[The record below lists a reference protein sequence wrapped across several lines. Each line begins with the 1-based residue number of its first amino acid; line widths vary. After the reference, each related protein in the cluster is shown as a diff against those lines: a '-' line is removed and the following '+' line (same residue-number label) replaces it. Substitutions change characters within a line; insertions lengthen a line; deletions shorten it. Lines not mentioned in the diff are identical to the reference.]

1 MKVWES
7 IQGSGGSVM
16 SWLKNKFFT
25 SALLLLGLVLPSLA
39 AESWPLYF
47 DRFSATTKGNAET
60 DSLNQQEWN
69 YLMRFKMFGA
79 TGIQFKNQNIII
91 PDSSGWF
98 GTSKGNF
105 DMTTANGNIVVGGP
119 IIIGGNINFN
129 LGPYVFNSGPVRVEG
144 SINADNG
151 GFHNPYQG
159 TYNEFNGQQ
168 CVSNSVSGNYAQ
180 YVPAD
185 KQHFGAGYGSC
196 PSTFPDSVPHV
207 NKNLRIPSLNNTGMS
222 YNPSININN
231 GYYYIDV
238 PPYDEDSTMYDYYV
252 ENISMS
258 NYSHL
263 IVRMPPGGRLTR
275 VFVRGSIHMESHP
288 TIQTMIM
295 ENSATF
301 ANGTWSGSGKI
312 VNNKDYL
319 GQLMFYTTNDIT
331 FPSMNLTD
339 TLQGTFITTGRLEVQ
354 HHIVLA
360 GQLLSNYLFIDTDF
374 DGSSFIYVPFDPPE
388 IDIEGLV
395 RNIKF
400 PETDRDTMIPVSLTK
415 VPETN
420 VYIDYCLMV
429 MRDGNGDPL
438 ETKDSD
444 GKYLFKAAT
453 MDDINWDGTKNKFP
467 MPDCEKNEVRHMVIP
482 SGSKTP
488 ISDEYRAWLNV
499 KIDEISED
507 DEIIVFYVTNI
518 SGAVIKG
525 DIRTGGVSL
534 TLMSDKK
541 NSPPQFTG
549 KVNLGVKE
557 NDMGAIVGEIAGII
571 QAEDLDNDNLTFSII
586 GGNGAEIFEIVNIDK
601 TTGQVSLKDGVSLN
615 YEALTSIN
623 YEYNIDVKVVDGK
636 GGYATNTFVVKVENV
651 NEKPIIS
658 GVVQDE
664 FNVKE
669 NAKNGYNKFGQ
680 VKWDDTDSTKNSSG
694 YTHNEFRDNI
704 LEAIGGDTA
713 IFAITTNGILSV
725 KYGDSL
731 DYEKDSIYT
740 LLVRVRDRTIDTLWD
755 TTTVTIRVTDVDDV
769 PEIVDTDTTV
779 IIPPP
784 PGGGVPDTIGNI
796 VNKGNVDENNPENAP
811 AGVVVATCSDSTKT
825 LYYSI
830 VKDTSGLF
838 AIDQLTGVV
847 TVKDSMV
854 LDYETVNK
862 YEITVKVSDGLD
874 VGNGKDANG
883 VVVQSDSRAVTIVVN
898 DVNELPI
905 VEPQSFSIVENSGSG
920 AEVGKVDDDDY
931 DNVSKFTRHSYEA
944 VGGDTAIFDVDT
956 RGYITTK
963 TDLDYEKYAATGDTV
978 FTVQVKV
985 KDNQPGPNGEE
996 LFVVETMTI
1005 VLKDANEAP
1014 KIQTDEVS
1022 VAENTAGGTPIA
1034 EIETVDL
1041 DGETET
1047 FVYTMIGTSDIVEVS
1062 SDGLISV
1069 KDGADIDYEKT
1080 QSELIT
1086 VMVTDGG
1093 GLTDTKTIKVN
1104 IIDVNEPPTMDDQG
1118 FEIKENK
1125 TAVVGTLVAEDP
1137 DKSKKFNTLVFTQ
1150 ITPSNEIKI
1159 KRDGTV
1165 EVIKKLDYE
1174 SDSLYTILA
1183 EVCDG
1188 EFCDTAT
1195 VTVRVID
1202 VPEKSEVEITRAEN
1216 RDSVW
1221 LMPDS
1226 IYVNNYDLNVEW
1238 TEDGTLRSGDT
1249 TLVEGTNE
1257 IIKCYLA
1264 PGKDTEGC
1272 DTLIVVVST
1281 VPPIVTVTKTV
1292 EDSLDPNI
1300 FTVVEEVAEG
1310 DTSFYVNKEEND
1322 IVVTVTDP
1330 VSGSKESFT
1339 IELNLDTLSIP
1350 SKVYGTMADIADA
1363 VQPLH
1368 EKAKN
1373 AVYTPV
1379 NDDRIAVSYVENI
1392 DGHDVTVTYY
1402 TDRDGEIIPS
1412 ASGLNEMTVSYQTVV
1427 GKDTVTVSFQADAE
1441 TGYAQVNKETG
1452 AAYNIQYAYKDS
1464 KGNAVDVSY
1473 NVSEKG
1479 KIVRSEAEEVG
1490 FMVSYTYVNKFGN
1503 SATKSISVV
1512 LDKKPPL
1519 VWIKSPIEDE
1529 ILYSNT
1535 VDVEWYVSVTGDSA
1549 DFVLQDTLV
1558 TQGLEKGTNGI
1569 PRFYC
1574 DKAGNCDS
1582 ATVYVIMKNAKDVDI
1597 YIENPVTEMS
1607 LAKTEEYY
1615 AANPP
1620 EKGETFAVSI
1630 KNSKT
1635 GKEYETLV
1643 GGDFK
1648 TKDGTLDTPYPGLEG
1663 HLGPTLEILTR
1674 VPVVDNIS
1682 GLATLDDLVGKDGL
1696 VSVDGVDAAKSEKLS
1711 VEDYVQEYCDEDFR
1725 DSLGSDISRANLYNT
1740 TMYVKVWVYTT
1751 LGSFVDYFS
1760 FAQEVNDPDYVN
1772 EGGKLDMF
1780 FEMKPTTDGFV
1791 RAENGHLYA
1800 TGAYLYKTEVEM
1812 RTTLRCTLP
1821 PVHDNSKE
1829 SNKVGFKRKVT
1840 EDMLKP
1846 FGYKRP
1852 ISNPTVKSSN
1862 AKKSSSGS
1870 KSTKTTKTK
1879 KKK

>member
-1 MKVWES
+1 
-7 IQGSGGSVM
+7 M
-16 SWLKNKFFT
+16 SQLKSKFFV

-39 AESWPLYF
+39 ADPYPMQFNYVGSSKE
-47 DRFSATTKGNAET
+47 AQQAEW
-60 DSLNQQEWN
+60 D
-69 YLMRFKMFGA
+69 YLMKFKMFGA
-79 TGIQFKNQNIII
+79 EGITFEGTNVKVT
-91 PDSSGWF
+91 DEVGWF
-98 GTSKGNF
+98 GTSTGNF
-105 DMTTANGNIVVGGP
+105 LLKNGIHDVGGP
-119 IIIGGNINFN
+119 IIIGGNINFSSGDGN
-129 LGPYVFNSGPVRVEG
+129 EHFTTGPIRVGGSVYTENWNGTSDIKGPVCVQRDVSEKFAG
-144 SINADNG
+144 SISGERYFG
-151 GFHNPYQG
+151 GA
-159 TYNEFNGQQ
+159 
-168 CVSNSVSGNYAQ
+168 YA
-180 YVPAD
+180 
-185 KQHFGAGYGSC
+185 SC
-196 PSTFPDSVPHV
+196 PSTVPDL
-207 NKNLRIPSLNNTGMS
+207 KTNLAIPTLAAGALNSMTDKGAIYRDNQV
-222 YNPSININN
+222 YNL
-231 GYYYIDV
+231 DV
-238 PPYDEDSTMYDYYV
+238 PEGEGMYDV
-252 ENISMS
+252 RVSSIDLLNGASLVI
-258 NYSHL
+258 
-263 IVRMPPGGRLTR
+263 RMPKGGRLTR
-275 VFVRGSIHMESHP
+275 VFVSDRLKIDSKAKIQVQYDDGKGVYSDIANEDYAGNLLFYVTADITWDARG
-288 TIQTMIM
+288 
-295 ENSATF
+295 
-301 ANGTWSGSGKI
+301 
-312 VNNKDYL
+312 
-319 GQLMFYTTNDIT
+319 NDI
-331 FPSMNLTD
+331 P
-339 TLQGTFITTGRLEVQ
+339 LQGTFISTGQIYVKQQLT
-354 HHIVLA
+354 LA
-360 GQLLSNYLFIDTDF
+360 GQLLAKTLKIDANF
-374 DGSSFIYVPFDPPE
+374 DGSGFIYVPFDPPE
-388 IDIEGLV
+388 IDIKALANGSY
-395 RNIKF
+395 
-400 PETDRDTMIPVSLTK
+400 PENDKDTVLDVHLNKI
-415 VPETN
+415 PETN
-420 VYIDYCLMV
+420 VTIDYCFQLNSITGFASGDDFNLEG
-429 MRDGNGDPL
+429 RDDP
-438 ETKDSD
+438 TSQYYFPICGADP
-444 GKYLFKAAT
+444 AT
-453 MDDINWDGTKNKFP
+453 GPKKQI
-467 MPDCEKNEVRHMVIP
+467 VIP
-482 SGSKTP
+482 MHSLVPTDSSKM
-488 ISDEYRAWLNV
+488 AWINV
-499 KIDEISED
+499 KTDALKEGNETLIL
-507 DEIIVFYVTNI
+507 YVI
-518 SGAVIKG
+518 KIAGAVLK
-525 DIRTGGVSL
+525 DENRSGGVGL
-534 TLMSDKK
+534 PIVDKNNEPPTLLSNNNMS
-541 NSPPQFTG
+541 
-549 KVNLGVKE
+549 VKE
-557 NDMGAIVGEIAGII
+557 NDTKAIAGQIAGII
-571 QAEDLDNDNLTFSII
+571 MADDPEEGTLK
-586 GGNGAEIFEIVNIDK
+586 FEILGG
-601 TTGQVSLKDGVSLN
+601 TGMDYFELQSDSKNS
-615 YEALTSIN
+615 
-623 YEYNIDVKVVDGK
+623 VKVVLKEDVVFDFEDENLQNTKVGGK
-636 GGYATNTFVVKVENV
+636 GAILTLNVNVYDPQGLSDIQEYRIPVYDV
-651 NEKPIIS
+651 NEKPI
-658 GVVQDE
+658 VVPQTCEVDE
-664 FNVKE
+664 NVTDGKPIKQQVQWSDTDIYDTTGAVKFGDHSKFNVCE
-669 NAKNGYNKFGQ
+669 L
-680 VKWDDTDSTKNSSG
+680 V
-694 YTHNEFRDNI
+694 
-704 LEAIGGDTA
+704 GGDTA
-713 IFAITTNGILSV
+713 IFAITPTCYLSV

-731 DYEKDSIYT
+731 DYEKDSLYSV
-740 LLVRVRDRTIDTLWD
+740 LVRVFDEENISKDTSLWD
-755 TTTVTIRVTDVDDV
+755 TTTVTIRVKDVNDI

-784 PGGGVPDTIGNI
+784 PGGGVPDTVGNI

-830 VKDTSGLF
+830 EKDTSGLF

-905 VEPQSFSIVENSGSG
+905 VEPQSFSIAENSGSG
-920 AEVGKVDDDDY
+920 AKVGKVVDDDY

-956 RGYITTK
+956 RGNITAK

-985 KDNQPGPNGEE
+985 KDNQPGPKGEE

-1005 VLKDANEAP
+1005 VLKDVNETP

-1034 EIETVDL
+1034 EIETVDP
-1041 DGETET
+1041 DGEKET
-1047 FVYTMIGTSDIVEVS
+1047 LVYTMIGTSDIVTVS
-1062 SDGLISV
+1062 DDGLISV
-1069 KDGADIDYEKT
+1069 KDGAEIDYEKV

-1104 IIDVNEPPTMDDQG
+1104 IIDMNEPPSMDDQG

-1125 TAVVGTLVAEDP
+1125 TATVGTLVAEDP
-1137 DKSKKFNTLVFTQ
+1137 DKAKKFSTLVFTQ

-1159 KRDGTV
+1159 KKDGTV

-1183 EVCDG
+1183 EVCDVKW
-1188 EFCDTAT
+1188 CDTAT

-1402 TDRDGEIIPS
+1402 TDRDGNIIPS

-1479 KIVRSEAEEVG
+1479 KIVRSDAEEVG

-1821 PVHDNSKE
+1821 PVHDNTKA
-1829 SNKVGFKRKVT
+1829 SNKVGFKRKIT

-1852 ISNPTVKSSN
+1852 VSNPTVKSSN